1 MHPKLLSLMAA
12 FLLSLS
18 ATAATGCGE
27 DDVRDAGNKAGEAAG
42 KAAEETGDAAQDAG
56 NAAEDAT
63 DEAD

>member
-1 MHPKLLSLMAA
+1 MHTKLVAIIAA

-18 ATAATGCGE
+18 GSAGVGCGE
-27 DDVRDAGNKAGEAAG
+27 DDVKDAGNKAGKAAG

-63 DEAD
+63 DDAD